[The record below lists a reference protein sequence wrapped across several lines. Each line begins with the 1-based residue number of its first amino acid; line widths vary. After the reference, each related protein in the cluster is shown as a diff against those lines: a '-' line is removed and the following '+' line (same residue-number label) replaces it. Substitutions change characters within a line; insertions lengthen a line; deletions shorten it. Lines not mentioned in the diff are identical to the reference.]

1 MAVDSTVNTY
11 KIKKLSLVVPF
22 FNEQLNVKIFFEKV
36 DAVLF
41 SLKERYEF
49 EVICVNDG
57 SKDDTLAELLRYKSN
72 RDDIKIID
80 FSRNFGKEAAITAG
94 LDFAE
99 GDAVIPIDAD
109 LQHPPE
115 AIISMIEQWN
125 SGFQVV
131 LAKRVDRLTD
141 NNAHKISAKAFY
153 EVSKMISQIDIPA
166 DVGDFRLMDRQV
178 VDALKQM
185 QEKCRFMKGIF
196 AWVGFKTTV
205 IEYQVEARK
214 NGQSKFN
221 LWKLWNFALDGITSF
236 STWPLRVWTYIG
248 SVISLFSLIYSFF
261 LIIKTIVLGIDM
273 PGYPS
278 LMVAILFLSGIQLIG
293 IGVLGEYIGR
303 IFTEVKARPIYIIK
317 TIYE

>member
-1 MAVDSTVNTY
+1 MMSE
-11 KIKKLSLVVPF
+11 IKKKISLIVPF
-22 FNEQLNVKIFFEKV
+22 FNEQLGVGKFFNRVETV
-36 DAVLF
+36 F
-41 SLKERYEF
+41 SSIKDCYIF
-49 EVICVNDG
+49 EVICINDG
-57 SKDDTLAELLRYKSN
+57 SKDNTLEELIKYKSN
-72 RDDIKIID
+72 REDIKIID

-94 LDFAE
+94 LDFAS
-99 GDAVIPIDAD
+99 GDAIIPIDAD

-115 AIISMIEQWN
+115 TIISMIEQWN
-125 SGFQVV
+125 NGFQVV

-178 VDALKQM
+178 VEALKKM
-185 QEKCRFMKGIF
+185 PEKCRFMKGIF

-248 SVISLFSLIYSFF
+248 SVISLFSLIYSVF

-273 PGYPS
+273 PGYAS

-303 IFTEVKARPIYIIK
+303 IFIEVKNRPIYIIRK
-317 TIYE
+317 VY